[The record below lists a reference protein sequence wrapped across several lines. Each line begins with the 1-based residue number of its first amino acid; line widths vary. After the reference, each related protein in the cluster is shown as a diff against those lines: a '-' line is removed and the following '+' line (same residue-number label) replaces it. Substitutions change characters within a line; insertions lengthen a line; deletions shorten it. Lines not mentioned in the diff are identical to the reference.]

1 MSMNE
6 FEKVIN
12 KFKKKKTFKEE
23 DCSNFI
29 SEMKNLDPEVM
40 SDNLTDLMETVNNLS
55 ETDRENHWFVKMM
68 IVNIN
73 TYVQMTKFL
82 IEMSLGLKSE

>member
-12 KFKKKKTFKEE
+12 KFKKKETFKEE

-29 SEMKNLDPEVM
+29 SEMKKLDPEM
-40 SDNLTDLMETVNNLS
+40 ISDNLTDLMEKVNNLS

-68 IVNIN
+68 IVNIKS
-73 TYVQMTKFL
+73 YAEMTKFL
-82 IEMSLGLKSE
+82 IEMSLGIKSE

>member
-1 MSMNE
+1 MSINE
-6 FEKVIN
+6 FEKIIN

-29 SEMKNLDPEVM
+29 SEMKKLNPEVM
-40 SDNLTDLMETVNNLS
+40 SDNLTDLMEKVNNLS

-68 IVNIN
+68 IVNLKS
-73 TYVQMTKFL
+73 YAEMTKFL
-82 IEMSLGLKSE
+82 IEMSLGIKSE

>member
-12 KFKKKKTFKEE
+12 KFENKKTFTEE

-29 SEMKNLDPEVM
+29 SEMKKLNPEIV

-68 IVNIN
+68 IVNIKS
-73 TYVQMTKFL
+73 YAEMTKFL
-82 IEMSLGLKSE
+82 IEMSLGIKSE

>member
-1 MSMNE
+1 MATNE
-6 FEKVIN
+6 FDKIIN
-12 KFKKKKTFKEE
+12 KYKKKKTFKEE

-29 SEMKNLDPEVM
+29 SEMKKLDPKVM
-40 SDNLTDLMETVNNLS
+40 SDNLTDLMESVNNLS

>member
-12 KFKKKKTFKEE
+12 KFEKKKTFTEE

-29 SEMKNLDPEVM
+29 SEMKKLNPEII

-68 IVNIN
+68 IVNLKS
-73 TYVQMTKFL
+73 YAEMSKFL
-82 IEMSLGLKSE
+82 IEMSLGIKSE

>member
-6 FEKVIN
+6 FEKVVN
-12 KFKKKKTFKEE
+12 KFKTKKTFNEE

-29 SEMKNLDPEVM
+29 SEMKKLDPGVM

-68 IVNIN
+68 IVNLKS
-73 TYVQMTKFL
+73 YVEMTKFL
-82 IEMSLGLKSE
+82 IEMSLGIKSE